1 MNYPKIIPIINEI
14 DKKYLEKL
22 GFKFQ
27 QIDNKNISIEIPE
40 KYQYISKT
48 VLFQLPVYYIVNE
61 EKKVVIVIIESLK
74 FWDKE
79 LLIRIEHNPY
89 EIPNL

>member
-79 LLIRIEHNPY
+79 LLIHIEHNPY